1 MCNKKQRGIG
11 VIETV
16 LCLAVLGILIML
28 GLQFLVLWLQNQQL
42 RRASDAMVDG
52 LLIAHGEAIHRNLPV
67 QISFGPGTGWTVREV
82 ASGAVIQMQDGLANA
97 ALTTLNGVP
106 ATTVTF
112 NSLGG
117 VAANADGSPSVTKI
131 DVTHPAGGACQPSGA
146 MRCLRLTISADG
158 RPRVCDPLATSRDPR
173 KC

>member
-1 MCNKKQRGIG
+1 MRNKKQRGIG

-16 LCLAVLGILIML
+16 VCLAVLGILIML
-28 GLQFLVLWLQNQQL
+28 GLQSLVVWLQNQQL
-42 RRASDAMVDG
+42 RRSSEDMVDG
-52 LLIAHGEAIHRNLPV
+52 VLIAHGEAIHRNLPV

-82 ASGAVIQMQDGLANA
+82 TSGAVIQMEEGLPNA

-106 ATTVTF
+106 ATTLTF

-117 VAANADGSPSVTKI
+117 IAANADGSPSVTKI
-131 DVTHPAGGACQPSGA
+131 DVTSPAGGACQPGGA

-173 KC
+173 RC

>member
-16 LCLAVLGILIML
+16 VCLAVLGVLIML
-28 GLQFLVLWLQNQQL
+28 GLQSLVVWLQNQQL
-42 RRASDAMVDG
+42 RRSS
-52 LLIAHGEAIHRNLPV
+52 EAIHRNLPV

-82 ASGAVIQMQDGLANA
+82 TSGALIQMQEGLPHA
-97 ALTTLNGVP
+97 ALTALNGVP

-112 NSLGG
+112 DSLGG

-131 DVTHPAGGACQPSGA
+131 DVTHPAAGACQPSGA
-146 MRCLRLTISADG
+146 LRCLRLTISADG